1 MPAHSGLGLCRHN
14 RMFIYRAGV
23 SWHKNEFRDPGLW
36 FTKKS
41 KLQFLSLNLT
51 VEAQKPTI
59 IINF

>member
-1 MPAHSGLGLCRHN
+1 
-14 RMFIYRAGV
+14 MFIYSAGV
-23 SWHKNEFRDPGLW
+23 GWHNNKFGDPGLW

-41 KLQFLSLNLT
+41 KLQFLNLNLT